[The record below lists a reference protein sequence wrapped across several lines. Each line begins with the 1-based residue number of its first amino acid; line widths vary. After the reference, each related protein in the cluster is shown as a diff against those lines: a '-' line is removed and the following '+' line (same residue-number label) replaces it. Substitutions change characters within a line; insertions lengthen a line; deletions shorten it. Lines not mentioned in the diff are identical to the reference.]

1 MTTIEYI
8 ALTFLVTQEGKYF
21 VSECRELGTSSFG
34 EDEKE
39 AFKNLRDATEVY
51 LNTLK
56 DLGED
61 KKVLREKGV
70 KIFSYE
76 PADLE
81 VRRARFPVGSTVSPV
96 VMPVPA

>member
-1 MTTIEYI
+1 MEYI
-8 ALTFLVTQEGKYF
+8 ALTFLVTQEGNYY

-34 EDEKE
+34 ETEKE
-39 AFKNLRDATEVY
+39 ALDNLKDATEVY

-61 KKVLREKGV
+61 KQVLREKGV
-70 KIFSYE
+70 KIYSYE

-81 VRRARFPVGSTVSPV
+81 VRRARFPVGSTVSPI
-96 VMPVPA
+96 VMPVSP